1 MSKEGYRYLASC
13 LAASMT
19 ANLMGNSVEHEIRT
33 FKHSEPGELYYALAS
48 LLVSA
53 LVGKF
58 PEDIE
63 KLNVALE
70 GHPK

>member
-1 MSKEGYRYLASC
+1 
-13 LAASMT
+13 MT